1 MRIDP
6 LKLLRSVTNALFTSF
21 RISDEDRRVTISDI
35 ESGASGS
42 REYYVFIV
50 LSCIIAALG
59 LIQNSAAVIIGAMVV
74 APLMSPVL
82 GVSMAIVLGEFSLLS
97 RSFKSVGTGVLIAIA
112 MSFLMAKTVHVD
124 PQTPEI
130 LARTQPNL
138 LDLIIG
144 LAAGGAG
151 AFALSRKSLVLS
163 LSGVA
168 IAVSL
173 MPPLAVTGI
182 GIALGNGEMAYK
194 SFLLCFSNMV
204 AINMAAILVFS
215 ACGFISKE
223 SDRRRKDFTRHLGI
237 SVILLLLLSLPLGY
251 FLKLTISQ
259 SIMDRII
266 RTTVRK
272 MVDRYFEGLITTGR
286 PGDRSPAMRVGGVL
300 PEDLG
305 REGKLQSIQWT
316 ITGSEGA
323 KHGTGS
329 RKGRTML
336 RSNEKLIVLVDINSN
351 YRTMDDESVTMM
363 WKELYSALGLDPGDL
378 VLDIRIYQSSYEV
391 IKTEKQTEIRDR
403 PTRIVKPS
411 GNP

>member
-1 MRIDP
+1 V
-6 LKLLRSVTNALFTSF
+6 LRGFINAILTSF
-21 RISDEDRRVTISDI
+21 HISDGERRSTISDI
-35 ESGASGS
+35 EGGASGS

-74 APLMSPVL
+74 APLMAPVM
-82 GVSMAIVLGEFSLLS
+82 GVSMAIVLGEFSFLS
-97 RSFKSVGTGVLIAIA
+97 RSFKSVGTGVVIAIA
-112 MSFLMAKTVHVD
+112 MSFLMAKIVHVD

-151 AFALSRKSLVLS
+151 AFAVSRKSLVLS

-168 IAVSL
+168 ISVSL

-182 GIALGNGEMAYK
+182 GLALQNGEMAYK

-215 ACGFISKE
+215 ACGFVSKE
-223 SDRRRKDFTRHLGI
+223 SDTRKKDFLKHLGI
-237 SVILLLLLSLPLGY
+237 SMVLLILLSLPLGY
-251 FLKLTISQ
+251 FLKVTINQ
-259 SIMDRII
+259 SIMDRVI

-272 MVDRYFEGLITTGR
+272 MIDRYFEGLITLPQSGQHNPT
-286 PGDRSPAMRVGGVL
+286 DRVGGVL

-305 REGKLQSIQWT
+305 REGKLQNIQWS
-316 ITGSEGA
+316 IARRDGVRSEA
-323 KHGTGS
+323 VS

-336 RSNEKLIVLVDINSN
+336 RDNEKLIVLVDINSN
-351 YRTMDDESVTMM
+351 YRTIDDESVTVI
-363 WKELYSALGLDPGDL
+363 WHELYSALGIGPGDL

-391 IKTEKQTEIRDR
+391 IKAEGQTEIRDR
-403 PTRIVKPS
+403 PTRIIKPS